1 MTMFALRRSRNSGFR
16 VAWHLARSAELSA
29 NITVCLAAL
38 LTLATIAATTFTRW
52 PERSSRKAQRPSRV
66 WVQAMYLMGSTR
78 CGISAKQI
86 QRETGVT
93 YKTAWRM
100 FRQIRTL
107 LSEEITLEGSSVEM
121 DETYFGG
128 RRKGYRGRP
137 GSGDKKKSPIVGIA
151 ERRGGKDRVI
161 AKATKSVNAD
171 TLTGMVKEYVLPE
184 STVFTDDFSGYDKI
198 EKSRLHSSQNQS
210 QR

>member
-1 MTMFALRRSRNSGFR
+1 
-16 VAWHLARSAELSA
+16 
-29 NITVCLAAL
+29 
-38 LTLATIAATTFTRW
+38 
-52 PERSSRKAQRPSRV
+52 
-66 WVQAMYLMGSTR
+66 
-78 CGISAKQI
+78 
-86 QRETGVT
+86 
-93 YKTAWRM
+93 
-100 FRQIRTL
+100 
-107 LSEEITLEGSSVEM
+107 M